1 MNKKAKRKI
10 SLSKAS
16 ILYFFYSSCL
26 VKIHTQ
32 STAQSTKKNTDKI
45 THLFTSPTSGNFPQQ
60 EDE

>member
-26 VKIHTQ
+26 EKIHTQ
-32 STAQSTKKNTDKI
+32 SKTQSTKKNTDKI

-60 EDE
+60 DE